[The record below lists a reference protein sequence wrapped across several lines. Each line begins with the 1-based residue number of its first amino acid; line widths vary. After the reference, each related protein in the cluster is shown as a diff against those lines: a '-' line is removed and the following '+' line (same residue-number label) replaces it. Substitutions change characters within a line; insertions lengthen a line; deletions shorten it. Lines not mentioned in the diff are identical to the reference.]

1 VKTLIF
7 LASLNLPPSTDFLK
21 PPFTHMD
28 ALTLPERS
36 LRQDLSGFY
45 DVTSAILTAV
55 VSPAP
60 PHLRSV
66 PISLANT
73 STVRIHATAQLLFLV
88 NDFFKKC
95 CEKLWEDDRH
105 IAFRGKTTAWSGV
118 RPSERPAGLGLFS
131 STFFSFDRSLSRCG
145 AQTSFFLHTNS
156 LVNSSHVG
164 DAFKRMVA
172 WDFAVFQKVK
182 LGSIFS
188 KVPTVEDPLWTA
200 GVLIVS
206 RSEFFMFNP
215 IVQGRYLFSCCVVL

>member
-1 VKTLIF
+1 MTSRPLSLPRWLAPPPRIFVAFRSVSPIPPQYAYTLLRSYYFSPTISSKSVVKSSERTI
-7 LASLNLPPSTDFLK
+7 AISPSEAK
-21 PPFTHMD
+21 P
-28 ALTLPERS
+28 LPEA
-36 LRQDLSGFY
+36 GFAP
-45 DVTSAILTAV
+45 VRGLQASA
-55 VSPAP
+55 
-60 PHLRSV
+60 
-66 PISLANT
+66 
-73 STVRIHATAQLLFLV
+73 
-88 NDFFKKC
+88 C
-95 CEKLWEDDRH
+95 
-105 IAFRGKTTAWSGV
+105 
-118 RPSERPAGLGLFS
+118 FS

-156 LVNSSHVG
+156 LINSSHVG

>member
-60 PHLRSV
+60 RTFVAFRSVSPIPPQCTYVLLRSYYFSST
-66 PISLANT
+66 ISSKSVVKSSA
-73 STVRIHATAQLLFLV
+73 R
-88 NDFFKKC
+88 
-95 CEKLWEDDRH
+95 
-105 IAFRGKTTAWSGV
+105 TTTISPSEAKNHCLSGV

-131 STFFSFDRSLSRCG
+131 STFSALIGRCLG
-145 AQTSFFLHTNS
+145 AEPKLHFFFTQI
-156 LVNSSHVG
+156 
-164 DAFKRMVA
+164 A
-172 WDFAVFQKVK
+172 
-182 LGSIFS
+182 
-188 KVPTVEDPLWTA
+188 
-200 GVLIVS
+200 
-206 RSEFFMFNP
+206 
-215 IVQGRYLFSCCVVL
+215 